1 LYKCKLVAWVPVS
14 TPDAAAVIRA
24 YHNAWT
30 SKNFDQAADLL
41 ADDLVVEVPVNDY
54 PTPQSFAAA
63 LRGFGSMTTNVD
75 LLAAMSGGDE
85 AMLLYDMD
93 VEGLGIL
100 RVAEHFTVDAGK
112 IVRIRQV
119 HDTAL
124 VRAAG
129 FAG

>member
-1 LYKCKLVAWVPVS
+1 MS
-14 TPDAAAVIRA
+14 TPDTAAIVRA

-30 SKNFDQAADLL
+30 SKDFDEAAALL
-41 ADDLVVEVPVNDY
+41 ADDLVVEVPINDY

-63 LRGFGSMTTNVD
+63 LKNFGSMTTNVD
-75 LLAAMSGGDE
+75 LLAAMSTGDE

-93 VEGLGIL
+93 VEGLGAL
-100 RVAEHFTVDAGK
+100 RVAEHFTVNAGK
-112 IVRIRQV
+112 IIRIRQI
-119 HDTAL
+119 HDTAP